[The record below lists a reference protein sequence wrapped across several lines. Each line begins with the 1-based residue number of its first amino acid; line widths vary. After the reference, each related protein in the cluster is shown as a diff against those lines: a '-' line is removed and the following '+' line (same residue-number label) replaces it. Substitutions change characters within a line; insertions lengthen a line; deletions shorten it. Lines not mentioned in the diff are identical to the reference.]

1 MADRKGSA
9 KQEKSETG
17 NSAKCKKQ
25 SSKQNYSRKRRKRG
39 ANQYTKYKATNDAQV
54 VDVPEK
60 TRRKSVVTEEDKMVS
75 VSAKKVKKVPLKKP
89 EVIQFYFN

>member
-25 SSKQNYSRKRRKRG
+25 SSKQNYSRKCSKRG
-39 ANQYTKYKATNDAQV
+39 TNQYTKNIVTNEAQV
-54 VDVPEK
+54 VDPDDYTYLLYFLLHED
-60 TRRKSVVTEEDKMVS
+60 VTTNFVGN
-75 VSAKKVKKVPLKKP
+75 A
-89 EVIQFYFN
+89 